1 MKSWILKVYDKLLII
16 VCTLLF
22 IAQIFF
28 IKEVG
33 TAEGPSADLS
43 QFSIVERSSQNY
55 LAPEKVTSV
64 LPGDILYYRKLGD
77 TDWLSTEIPS
87 VEILRRTNVSI
98 LTQKGENLEGTLA
111 SELILGKDW
120 AQSVESISIKHKRD
134 TIFVPLKSITK
145 LSANQQILL
154 PPSLQENDWSEIEIS
169 LYQRLNLNP
178 DDSLNLSGRQKWV
191 GSKTESNASKYDLF
205 TPPIIYIDDGKLTA
219 RLPEKEKPQ
228 ELQEP
233 FGLKLISATKSPY
246 FLRLVSWVG
255 DVPYFEDTQVK
266 LSEGSSRNTRNRLEV
281 GKFYKRDPERKP
293 GQPSLIE
300 CQQDDS
306 EKLIKVEHFVV
317 QQHKNTETGGL
328 RLVGRSLVQDFLL
341 GGAPFEINS
350 IMREVFA
357 GDYTFKFTLT
367 LPLAASQDVEI
378 SSKDE
383 GRIFSL
389 SGRTFHVKQ
398 IDLKANR
405 ITLIKKD
412 PRVLEDIEKT
422 FSFLGQ

>member
-1 MKSWILKVYDKLLII
+1 MKTWLLKVYDKVLFIG
-16 VCTLLF
+16 CTLLF
-22 IAQIFF
+22 ISQIFLGR
-28 IKEVG
+28 EVG
-33 TAEGPSADLS
+33 LAESPSADLR
-43 QFSIVERSSQNY
+43 QFSIIDHSGLNY
-55 LAPEKVTSV
+55 LEPEKVTSV

-77 TDWLSTEIPS
+77 TDWLSAEIPS
-87 VEILRRTNVSI
+87 VKILKRTNMSVV
-98 LTQKGENLEGTLA
+98 TEAGENLEGTLV
-111 SELILGKDW
+111 SDLNLGVGW
-120 AQSVESISIKHKRD
+120 SQSVESISIKQKRE
-134 TIFVPLKSITK
+134 TIFIPLKSIAK
-145 LSANQQILL
+145 LSTNQQILL
-154 PPSLQENDWSEIEIS
+154 PPSLQEYDWSENEIS

-178 DDSLNLSGRQKWV
+178 VDSLNLSGRQKWV

-219 RLPEKEKPQ
+219 RLPEKDKPQ

-233 FGLKLISATKSPY
+233 FGLKLIDATKSPH
-246 FLRLVSWVG
+246 FLKLVSWVG
-255 DVPYFEDTQVK
+255 DIPYFEDTQVK
-266 LSEGSSRNTRNRLEV
+266 LSPGSSRNARNRLEM
-281 GKFYKRDPERKP
+281 GKFYKRDPDRKP

-300 CQQDDS
+300 CQQSDS
-306 EKLIKVEHFVV
+306 EKLIRIEHFVV

-341 GGAPFEINS
+341 GGEPFEINS
-350 IMREVFA
+350 LMKEVYA

-367 LPLAASQDVEI
+367 LPLTPPQDIEI

-383 GRIFSL
+383 GRTFSL

-422 FSFLGQ
+422 FSF

>member
-1 MKSWILKVYDKLLII
+1 
-16 VCTLLF
+16 
-22 IAQIFF
+22 
-28 IKEVG
+28 
-33 TAEGPSADLS
+33 
-43 QFSIVERSSQNY
+43 
-55 LAPEKVTSV
+55 
-64 LPGDILYYRKLGD
+64 LYYRKLGD
-77 TDWLSTEIPS
+77 TDWLSAEIPS
-87 VEILRRTNVSI
+87 VDILKRTNVSV
-98 LTQKGENLEGTLA
+98 LTQNAESLEGVLA
-111 SELILGKDW
+111 SDLTLERDW
-120 AQSVESISIKHKRD
+120 AQSVESISIKQKRD
-134 TIFVPLKSITK
+134 TIFIPLKSVVK

-154 PPSLQENDWSEIEIS
+154 PPSLQEYDWSEREIS
-169 LYQRLNLNP
+169 LYQRLNLIVV
-178 DDSLNLSGRQKWV
+178 DSLNLSGRQKWV

-219 RLPEKEKPQ
+219 RLPEKEKPE

-233 FGLKLISATKSPY
+233 FGLKLIDATKSPY
-246 FLRLVSWVG
+246 FLKLVSWVG
-255 DVPYFEDTQVK
+255 DIPYFEDTQVK
-266 LSEGSSRNTRNRLEV
+266 LSAESSKYTRNRLEV
-281 GKFYKRDPERKP
+281 GKFYKRDPDRKP
-293 GQPSLIE
+293 GQPSLTE

-341 GGAPFEINS
+341 GGEPFEINS
-350 IMREVFA
+350 IMKEVYA

-367 LPLAASQDVEI
+367 LPPAASQDVEI

-383 GRIFSL
+383 GRTFSL